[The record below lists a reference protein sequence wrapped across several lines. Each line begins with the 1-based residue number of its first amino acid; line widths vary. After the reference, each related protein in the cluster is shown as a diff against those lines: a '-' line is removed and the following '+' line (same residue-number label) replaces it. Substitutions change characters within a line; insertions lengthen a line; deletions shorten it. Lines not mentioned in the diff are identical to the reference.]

1 MTSHGIVDH
10 TAFRSRAR
18 TLVAVSALCV
28 GLIAHSGAMADQLSR
43 TDIAA
48 PGYFVS
54 AVGGLG
60 NGNGFS
66 VGDIVPG
73 ISPGTS
79 VSNSAQ
85 GSSLFGQVSQSA
97 AYSNLS
103 QHVETQSN
111 GSAGFGIINLFA
123 DFSGPNSA
131 QFPVSVVTGGWVDSL
146 LFNSPGLSGQSGV
159 MSFGMHVDGTLEAL
173 AGFNSLAAF
182 GLRPYKDDQFIN
194 TVPSALNVQGQ
205 GQIGFPYNETVDT
218 IVTFNIP
225 FTFGTEFELGIF
237 ANAIAR
243 TASQAGVDFIN
254 TATVDFS
261 NTITWNGIS
270 AVTLNGQAVDYDLTS
285 ASGVDW
291 RTARVTPIPE
301 PETYA
306 MLLAGLG
313 LLGFVAR
320 RRRRN
325 AAA

>member
-1 MTSHGIVDH
+1 MTSYAIVDH
-10 TAFRSRAR
+10 TVFRSRTR
-18 TLVAVSALCV
+18 TLVAVTALSV
-28 GLIAHSGAMADQLSR
+28 GLIGHSGAMAAQLSR
-43 TDIAA
+43 SDIAA

-54 AVGGLG
+54 AVGGLA
-60 NGNGFS
+60 NGNGFN
-66 VGDIVPG
+66 VGDVIPILPG
-73 ISPGTS
+73 ES

-85 GSSLFGQVSQSA
+85 GSSLFGVINQSA
-97 AYSNLS
+97 TYSNVS
-103 QHVETQSN
+103 QHVQTQSN
-111 GSAGFGIINLFA
+111 GSAGFGVINLFA

-146 LFNSPGLSGQSGV
+146 LFNLQGHTGESGL
-159 MSFGMHVDGTLEAL
+159 MSFGMHVEGTLESL
-173 AGFNSLAAF
+173 AGFNSLAGF
-182 GLRPYKDDQFIN
+182 GLRPYVDDQFLS
-194 TVPSALNVQGQ
+194 TVPSALIFQGQ

-225 FTFGTEFELGIF
+225 FTFGTAFELGIF

-243 TASQAGVDFIN
+243 TASQGAVEAIN

-291 RTARVTPIPE
+291 RTATVTAVPE
-301 PETYA
+301 PETYV

-320 RRRRN
+320 RRQRD